1 MRPRV
6 VNVRGVVLAVVLALT
21 ALVVPSST
29 VASTQSVLVKVERA
43 SGVDLPGDDTV
54 WVLAV
59 GSDARPG
66 EDMLRTRGDALQLVG
81 MNLRTGAATA
91 IGIPRDSYVSIPGHG
106 TGRVNAALTYG
117 GPDLLGRTVGDLVGI
132 APDYVFVTRFPFFED
147 MVDDIGGI
155 SVRNPRPFSD
165 PYLKREGFQAG
176 TIRLG
181 GYDAMAFSRIRK
193 SLPGGDFD
201 RSANQ
206 QRVLRGIHQRIRS
219 QADRPGFVGQR
230 GAQRARAHG
239 DRGGAARPVPD
250 RPGRGGGPLGLDH
263 HVRARRHDRDH
274 RRRERRAAEPDP
286 GPPLRRRR
294 APRRRDHQLLI
305 RWPGEIRTGTAR
317 CRRAP

>member
-1 MRPRV
+1 MRAARTV
-6 VNVRGVVLAVVLALT
+6 ALGIVLALT

-29 VASTQSVLVKVERA
+29 VASTQSVLVRVERA
-43 SGVDLPGDDTV
+43 SGTDLVGDDTV
-54 WVLAV
+54 WILAV

-91 IGIPRDSYVSIPGHG
+91 IGIPRDSYVAIPGFG
-106 TGRVNAALTYG
+106 SGRVNSALTYG

-132 APDYVFVTRFPFFED
+132 TPDYVFVTRFPFFED
-147 MVDDIGGI
+147 LVDDIGGI
-155 SVRNPRPFSD
+155 TVRNPRAFSD
-165 PYLKREGFQAG
+165 PSLKREGFRPG

-219 QADRPGFVGQR
+219 QAGRPGFVER
-230 GAQRARAHG
+230 GVLSVLAHLDTGAVAAPELFRIARAVAAVRS
-239 DRGGAARPVPD
+239 DKITTCVLGGAIATISGASVVRPD
-250 RPGRGGGPLGLDH
+250 LAQ
-263 HVRARRHDRDH
+263 ARRYGD
-274 RRRERRAAEPDP
+274 AA
-286 GPPLRRRR
+286 
-294 APRRRDHQLLI
+294 RRDA
-305 RWPGEIRTGTAR
+305 EITR
-317 CRRAP
+317 C